1 MYRQMIRLLT
11 EKNRILIAGIEAI
24 CIFCLIG
31 LGMFDIDRGTD
42 AINIF
47 NTTMLNVPQLIY
59 IGILWVLFAFF
70 EFYLVL
76 SQKFTK
82 VVEWY
87 RMSITAFI
95 PSYIIFKVKILGV
108 QLYSADIFI
117 FIIIPICQIVM
128 LVISGLDELHQ
139 QNNKHLS
146 EEK

>member
-1 MYRQMIRLLT
+1 MFKRMIKLLA
-11 EKNRILIAGIEAI
+11 EKNRVLIAGIEAI

-31 LGMFDIDRGTD
+31 LGIVDMDRGTD
-42 AINIF
+42 AINVF
-47 NTTMLNVPQLIY
+47 NATVKIVPQLIY
-59 IGILWVLFAFF
+59 IGIIWVLFAFI

-76 SQKFTK
+76 SERFTK
-82 VVEWY
+82 VIEWY
-87 RMSITAFI
+87 RMLVTAFI
-95 PSYIIFKVKILGV
+95 PAYIIFKVKILGV
-108 QLYSADIFI
+108 ELYSADIFI